1 MTVDRVAGTAAAS
14 SRRATDEPGTRRA
27 RVATTPPPAQARER
41 GAPRRRAAA
50 RGAAAAR
57 PPKRAV
63 RADVGRGAVAP
74 AGRQRFALR
83 VRVGR
88 VARQHLRVDGFGR
101 RRGRAEIFARE
112 LFCRVLRRTTSQ
124 LRLVLTEC
132 PRRSRGAAATR
143 LRGLSTPQPRR
154 RRDSATR
161 NLHVAAAAPP
171 RLGYTEF
178 KRRGRGRAATRLR
191 GITTSTQVR
200 PSSRSR
206 SRRGPGPTHRRY
218 PGASGA
224 ASRRSRRRPRRPRRR
239 ASDLSTKRRAAAS
252 GRATTT
258 ERAPERVAWRTPLS
272 QLLLNWV
279 DREDGIFA
287 SRQMSLTR
295 AAFLDRSPRV
305 QPPGEFLGLC
315 TESPSLLPQ
324 KIAAR
329 A

>member
-1 MTVDRVAGTAAAS
+1 M
-14 SRRATDEPGTRRA
+14 
-27 RVATTPPPAQARER
+27 
-41 GAPRRRAAA
+41 
-50 RGAAAAR
+50 
-57 PPKRAV
+57 
-63 RADVGRGAVAP
+63 
-74 AGRQRFALR
+74 
-83 VRVGR
+83 
-88 VARQHLRVDGFGR
+88 
-101 RRGRAEIFARE
+101 
-112 LFCRVLRRTTSQ
+112 RRTTSQ

-178 KRRGRGRAATRLR
+178 TRRGRGRAATRLR

-315 TESPSLLPQ
+315 TEQPQFAAPEDCRACLIFHLLRVETRRSDDPRRGMSAIVR
-324 KIAAR
+324 KGVRRDDAGRLLKTFILPFDLSRAAR
-329 A
+329 KTRSRDRRRGATSRGAARGTSRLVRRTSPVARPQG